1 VQGDINQFVK
11 AGASGFV
18 LKDSSPDEFLTTIR
32 EVARGGKILPHLMA
46 ESLLSRIV
54 ENAVKG
60 GKGRLKDFLRMTG
73 RERVVVRLIGEGL
86 TNAEIG
92 KKLRMPPHTIKS
104 HIHNI
109 MEKLALHTRLEIV
122 KSARGAGRKAGRYA

>member
-1 VQGDINQFVK
+1 
-11 AGASGFV
+11 
-18 LKDSSPDEFLTTIR
+18 
-32 EVARGGKILPHLMA
+32 
-46 ESLLSRIV
+46 
-54 ENAVKG
+54 
-60 GKGRLKDFLRMTG
+60 MTG